1 MPLLFV
7 AAGCGGGAPVLCSL
21 PPRTMTPPPSSA
33 HLTGV
38 VLDRHGLD
46 CCTWLVDGS
55 DGRRYEAPGLP
66 KSVQKDGLWIA
77 ADFTFRSDTAS
88 CCMAGWI
95 GDFTHVEVARCQ
107 P

>member
-1 MPLLFV
+1 MERPMSILRVSPRSRRQPMLLPLLFV
-7 AAGCGGGAPVLCSL
+7 AAACGGGGGAPLCLL

-33 HLTGV
+33 HLAGV
-38 VLDRHGLD
+38 VLDAHGLD

-77 ADFTFRSDTAS
+77 AA
-88 CCMAGWI
+88 
-95 GDFTHVEVARCQ
+95 V
-107 P
+107 